1 MIIFC
6 KYGVDIVNSALPQY
20 VDGSTK
26 PFDSWGLLKAEDYG
40 TVVRKVCA
48 YSTTVCLILHRVSCW
63 QTMVPGLWAGD
74 NFAFGQT
81 SASISQSRHAR

>member
-26 PFDSWGLLKAEDYG
+26 PFDSWGLLKAEYNG

-48 YSTTVCLILHRVSCW
+48 YSTMFNTSPCQL
-63 QTMVPGLWAGD
+63 PGLWAGD

-81 SASISQSRHAR
+81 SATSTESRRAL